1 MASTRPT
8 PQYKTTKQA
17 DWNGRVVIN
26 GTADPRVVERALRRD
41 FPSKDIVVERNPNHR
56 EW

>member
-1 MASTRPT
+1 MATQ

-41 FPSKDIVVERNPNHR
+41 FPSKDVVVERNPNHR